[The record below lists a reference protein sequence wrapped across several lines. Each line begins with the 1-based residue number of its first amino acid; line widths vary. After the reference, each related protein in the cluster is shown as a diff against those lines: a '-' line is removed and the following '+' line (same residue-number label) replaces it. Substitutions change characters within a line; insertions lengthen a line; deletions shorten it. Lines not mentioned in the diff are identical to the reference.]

1 MTEECIIIAVLERWR
16 GAKDTSPAGMGTHL
30 PRTEWCH
37 AHSITLSVGQRE
49 GDGKDRQTKHGKVWG
64 HAPGQHLMA
73 WHGCVCQHPRA
84 GKPLAPFSPSCQ
96 AQGELGTAPHPIC
109 ICIPAWGSTLRWGWC
124 GGLAQ
129 LQQQGSTGTPCLG
142 CRSPSFTFC
151 DPLDTEEGERGAHWP
166 VRSTPGWLQAGF
178 SAGAG
183 ATDLEQARRCA
194 GVPWAAVLPGGS
206 CVSTGGCCRNCL
218 GCRGLERVR
227 VLADD
232 FRVLQIKLQPS
243 PPLPR
248 YASSLCPGF
257 SGTPV
262 LLLGYPGGL

>member
-1 MTEECIIIAVLERWR
+1 
-16 GAKDTSPAGMGTHL
+16 MGTHL